1 MAIKTINK
9 LPVYEALVTD
19 DETGMMRVSL
29 VDAPAV
35 DSDFIKLAK
44 DRPAQMYRVENEER
58 HLVRGVIMRADYPL
72 FRRDDNYGE
81 YYVIYRADTIRRMAE
96 KYLAESRQ
104 NDVNVMHEDGSDVE
118 GVRMV
123 QWFIKDTAAGI
134 SPEGF
139 GDIEDG
145 SLFAEY
151 HVTNADV
158 WDSIKDGTYKGFS
171 LEGVFSLVPQE
182 MRKETFNNEKI
193 MVKRTKLSR
202 IMAALAKAMLE
213 LGSVTTDKGIL
224 VWDGDEDLK
233 AGDEVFIEDSDGNR
247 VQAEAGD
254 YRTSDNKTIKVADGK
269 VSEIVDPE
277 AEVDSNFGSK
287 ETDNGVLEWDGEE
300 DLRAGDSVYVQQDGE
315 RVPAPDGD
323 YRTTDGKVIRVKD
336 GKVEEIVDDEAEV
349 AGAEVKARSMFLS
362 KIAQRFEKTYEEK
375 TRRIAEAVRAKS
387 GRYEY
392 SYIVEAADD
401 YCIVCWW
408 EEDTYIDHYTRFA
421 VTWNGDTPAL
431 GEETEVKPAFVPVN
445 DTEREEMRRQIA
457 QLSKQVE
464 QLMAQPMTGPAEI
477 KASENGGAKKTGNK
491 GLDRL
496 AVLADL

>member
-1 MAIKTINK
+1 MAIRTINK

-35 DSDFIKLAK
+35 DSDFIRLAK
-44 DRPAQMYRVENEER
+44 DRPVQMYRVESEER
-58 HLVRGVIMRADYPL
+58 HLVRGVIMRADYPI
-72 FRRDDNYGE
+72 FRRDDSYGE

-104 NDVNVMHEDGSDVE
+104 NDVNVMHEDGSDVQ

-123 QWFIKDTAAGI
+123 QWFIKDSSAGI
-134 SPEGF
+134 APEGF

-151 HVTNADV
+151 HVTNAEV

-171 LEGVFSLVPQE
+171 LEGIFSLVPQE
-182 MRKETFNNEKI
+182 MRKEIFNNEKI

-202 IMAALAKAMLE
+202 IKAALAKAMLE

-233 AGDEVFIEDSDGNR
+233 AGDEVFVEDSDGNR

-300 DLRAGDSVYVQQDGE
+300 DLKAGDSVYVQQDGE

-323 YRTTDGKVIRVKD
+323 LQHHPTIL
-336 GKVEEIVDDEAEV
+336 I
-349 AGAEVKARSMFLS
+349 
-362 KIAQRFEKTYEEK
+362 
-375 TRRIAEAVRAKS
+375 
-387 GRYEY
+387 
-392 SYIVEAADD
+392 
-401 YCIVCWW
+401 
-408 EEDTYIDHYTRFA
+408 
-421 VTWNGDTPAL
+421 
-431 GEETEVKPAFVPVN
+431 
-445 DTEREEMRRQIA
+445 
-457 QLSKQVE
+457 
-464 QLMAQPMTGPAEI
+464 
-477 KASENGGAKKTGNK
+477 
-491 GLDRL
+491 
-496 AVLADL
+496 

>member
-1 MAIKTINK
+1 MAIRTINK

-35 DSDFIKLAK
+35 DSDFIRLAK
-44 DRPAQMYRVENEER
+44 DRPVQMYRVESEER
-58 HLVRGVIMRADYPL
+58 HLVRGVIMRADYPI
-72 FRRDDNYGE
+72 FRRDDSYGE

-104 NDVNVMHEDGSDVE
+104 NDVNVMHEDGSDVD

-123 QWFIKDTAAGI
+123 QWFIKDSSAGI
-134 SPEGF
+134 APEGF
-139 GDIEDG
+139 GDIEEG

-202 IMAALAKAMLE
+202 IKAALAKAMLE

-233 AGDEVFIEDSDGNR
+233 AGDEVFVEDSDG
-247 VQAEAGD
+247 
-254 YRTSDNKTIKVADGK
+254 T
-269 VSEIVDPE
+269 
-277 AEVDSNFGSK
+277 
-287 ETDNGVLEWDGEE
+287 
-300 DLRAGDSVYVQQDGE
+300 

-362 KIAQRFEKTYEEK
+362 KVAQRFEQTYDEK
-375 TRRIAEAVRAKS
+375 TRRMAEAVRAK
-387 GRYEY
+387 GDRYEY
-392 SYIVEAADD
+392 SYVVEAADD
-401 YCIVCWW
+401 YCVVCWW